1 MCPSLSIRMLSGLM
15 SLHQNNPREE
25 THIVSRHTSDHRQ
38 IVGLH
43 SPMNETARPPD
54 RENALCDMEPRYFLR
69 EGIVLG
75 EHCHQVASG
84 KELHDEVRVRRA
96 MEWVV

>member
-25 THIVSRHTSDHRQ
+25 IQIVSQHTSDHRQ

-54 RENALCDMEPRYFLR
+54 RKNALYDIEPRHILC
-69 EGIVLG
+69 GAVLDK
-75 EHCHQVASG
+75 HCY
-84 KELHDEVRVRRA
+84 
-96 MEWVV
+96 